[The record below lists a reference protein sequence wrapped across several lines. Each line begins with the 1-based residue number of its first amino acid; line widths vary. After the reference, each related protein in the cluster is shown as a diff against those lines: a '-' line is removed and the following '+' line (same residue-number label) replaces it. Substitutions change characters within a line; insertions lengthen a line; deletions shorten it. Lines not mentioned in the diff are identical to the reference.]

1 MRSAKSSPS
10 ILIITTPI
18 RPIPTTYPPLGSLS
32 ILTVLKKAGYHDVEF
47 YNIDYLRPKY
57 ADAVAHIK
65 ARKPDIL
72 GISAVVSTA
81 YAYSK
86 KLSLD
91 IKESTARYDSHN
103 G

>member
-1 MRSAKSSPS
+1 MSRPNYPK
-10 ILIITTPI
+10 ILIVTTPI
-18 RPIPTTYPPLGSLS
+18 RPIPTDFPPLGSLS
-32 ILTVLKKAGYHDVEF
+32 IITSLNKAGYQNVEF
-47 YNIDYLRPKY
+47 YNIDYLRPQY

-65 ARKPDIL
+65 ARKPDIF

-81 YAYSK
+81 YEYSK
-86 KLSLD
+86 KLPLD